1 MTQSLKQK
9 RLSIGLTQLQVAQ
22 KVGITERSYRKYEA
36 SNTAKN
42 KSIPD
47 VVIAIRISDVLGV
60 QDLRQLWGNESKGEV
75 IL

>member
-47 VVIAIRISDVLGV
+47 VVIAIRIADVLGV

>member
-47 VVIAIRISDVLGV
+47 VVIAIRIADVLGV
-60 QDLRQLWGNESKGEV
+60 QDLRQLWEK
-75 IL
+75 